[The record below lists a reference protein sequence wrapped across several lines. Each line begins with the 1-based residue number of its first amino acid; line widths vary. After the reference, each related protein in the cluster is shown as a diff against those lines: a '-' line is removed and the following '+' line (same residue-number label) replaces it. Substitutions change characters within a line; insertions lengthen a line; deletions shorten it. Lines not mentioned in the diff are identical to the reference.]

1 MAPNFFHFRQAI
13 RCSLQGLRPVDAK
26 ADSHLS
32 EWSTTTTAFFRSLVV
47 DHRLYTAFTDV
58 NELRLDL
65 DICVNSVPVVA
76 EDTLDNFIF
85 QEKFAESGIGFME
98 MEVPDVN
105 DEKVM
110 CR

>member
-1 MAPNFFHFRQAI
+1 M
-13 RCSLQGLRPVDAK
+13 DAK

-32 EWSTTTTAFFRSLVV
+32 EWSTTATAFFRSLVV